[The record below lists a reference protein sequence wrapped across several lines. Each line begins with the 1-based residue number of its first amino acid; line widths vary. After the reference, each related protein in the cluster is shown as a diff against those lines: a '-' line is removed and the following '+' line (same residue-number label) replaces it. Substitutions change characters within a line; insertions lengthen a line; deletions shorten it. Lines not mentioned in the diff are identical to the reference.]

1 MAVQI
6 EVNYSKKLGLP
17 GYSSHQFAITVRK
30 EVTDLSQVEKESSQL
45 YRLLQDSV
53 DREIQET
60 GFVPGLDAQRSSNG
74 NGNGHQ
80 GSPVR
85 QEYWQCSPKQRQ
97 LIERIVEE
105 NQLEG
110 TEVEELARERFNL
123 PVNKLNKLQA
133 SGLIEELFATY
144 SGKKLPPRGNGNRVG
159 VR

>member
-17 GYSSHQFAITVRK
+17 NYSSHQFAITVRK

-53 DREIQET
+53 DREIQQT
-60 GFVPGLDAQRSSNG
+60 GYIPEVANNRNG
-74 NGNGHQ
+74 SGNGHQ
-80 GSPVR
+80 SPPAR
-85 QEYWQCSPKQRQ
+85 EEYWQCSPKQRQ
-97 LIERIVEE
+97 LIERIVDE

-123 PVNKLNKLQA
+123 PVNRLNKLQA

-144 SGKKLPPRGNGNRVG
+144 SGKKLAPRNGGGR
-159 VR
+159 R

>member
-17 GYSSHQFAITVRK
+17 GYSSHQFAVTVRK

-53 DREIQET
+53 DREIQTT
-60 GFVPGLDAQRSSNG
+60 GYIPGDQPKPSNG

-80 GSPVR
+80 R
-85 QEYWQCSPKQRQ
+85 EEYWQCSPKQRD
-97 LIERIVEE
+97 LIEKIIAE

-123 PVNKLNKLQA
+123 PVTKLNKLQA

-144 SGKKLPPRGNGNRVG
+144 SGKRLAPRGNGNGNRVG
-159 VR
+159 AR